1 MKGFAISLLSVIFLV
16 LLAGSVQSVATD
28 HLELGGKGIFKNEE
42 QVNLISSKDSKYE
55 IFVLVEIRNA
65 QGELISISESMRGN
79 HISHEVADI
88 VFNEYFGKKEIITFD
103 NIKYEK
109 RQLIDQQEISV
120 EFTTFVPIWTIHF
133 CGDIGGHPDVCMPV
147 FQTRGAAMYV
157 DNGDLIKNQW
167 TILRELN

>member
-79 HISHEVADI
+79 HISYEVADI

-103 NIKYEK
+103 NVKYEK
-109 RQLIDQQEISV
+109 RQFVEQLISEEYITYSG
-120 EFTTFVPIWTIHF
+120 TWLIYS
-133 CGDIGGHPDVCMPV
+133 CGDIGVHLDVCPPI
-147 FQTRGAAMYV
+147 FQANGPAMYV
-157 DNGDLIKNQW
+157 DKGDVMKNHW
-167 TILRELN
+167 TVLRELN

>member
-65 QGELISISESMRGN
+65 QGELISISESIRGD
-79 HISHEVADI
+79 HISYEVADI
-88 VFNEYFGKKEIITFD
+88 VFNEYFDKKEIITFD

-109 RQLIDQQEISV
+109 RQFVEQKIS
-120 EFTTFVPIWTIHF
+120 EEYITNSGIWFIYS
-133 CGDIGGHPDVCMPV
+133 CGDIGIHLDVCPPI
-147 FQTRGAAMYV
+147 FQANAPWFIL
-157 DNGDLIKNQW
+157 DKGDVMKNHW
-167 TILRELN
+167 TVLRELN

>member
-16 LLAGSVQSVATD
+16 LLTGSVQSVATD
-28 HLELGGKGIFKNEE
+28 HLELEGKGIFKNEE

-65 QGELISISESMRGN
+65 QGELISISESIRGD
-79 HISHEVADI
+79 HISYEVADI

-109 RQLIDQQEISV
+109 RQFVEQKISDEQKQEVVGVIYS
-120 EFTTFVPIWTIHF
+120 
-133 CGDIGGHPDVCMPV
+133 CGDFGVHLDVCPPI
-147 FQTRGAAMYV
+147 FQANAPWFML
-157 DNGDLIKNQW
+157 DKGDVMKNHW
-167 TILRELN
+167 TVLRELN

>member
-1 MKGFAISLLSVIFLV
+1 MKGFAIPLLSVIFLV
-16 LLAGSVQSVATD
+16 LLTGSVQSVATD
-28 HLELGGKGIFKNEE
+28 HLELGGKGIFENEE

-65 QGELISISESMRGN
+65 QGELISISESMRGD
-79 HISHEVADI
+79 HISYEVADI

-109 RQLIDQQEISV
+109 RQFVEQKISDEQKQEVVGVIYS
-120 EFTTFVPIWTIHF
+120 
-133 CGDIGGHPDVCMPV
+133 CGDIGVHLDVCPPI
-147 FQTRGAAMYV
+147 FQANGPAMYV
-157 DNGDLIKNQW
+157 DKGDVMKNHW